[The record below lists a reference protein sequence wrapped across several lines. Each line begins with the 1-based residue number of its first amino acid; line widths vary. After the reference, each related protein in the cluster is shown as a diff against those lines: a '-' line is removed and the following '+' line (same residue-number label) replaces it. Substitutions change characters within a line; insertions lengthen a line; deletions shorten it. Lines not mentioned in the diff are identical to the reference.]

1 MKEVVHSGKQGKDK
15 RTVVRCVQL
24 GLVGAVNDGEAKL
37 GDNLALGGQ
46 LAGDRLP
53 GEDTTNT
60 GGCTGQDNV
69 ALLQLHDGRDVLDQ

>member
-1 MKEVVHSGKQGKDK
+1 M
-15 RTVVRCVQL
+15 RWVQL
-24 GLVGAVNDGEAKL
+24 GLVGTVNDRETKL

-46 LAGDRLP
+46 LTGDRLA

-60 GGCTGQDNV
+60 GGSTGQDNV

>member
-1 MKEVVHSGKQGKDK
+1 M
-15 RTVVRCVQL
+15 RCVQL
-24 GLVGAVNDGEAKL
+24 SLVGAVNDREAKL

-46 LAGDRLP
+46 LAGDSLA

-60 GGCTGQDNV
+60 GGSTSQDNV